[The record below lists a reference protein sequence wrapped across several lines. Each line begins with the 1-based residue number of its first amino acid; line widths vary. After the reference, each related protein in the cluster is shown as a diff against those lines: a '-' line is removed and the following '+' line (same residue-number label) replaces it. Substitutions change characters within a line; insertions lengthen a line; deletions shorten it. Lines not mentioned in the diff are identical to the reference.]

1 MLKRNGQE
9 YEVFLSVTH
18 SSPKLSQAKMST
30 GRTPSI
36 DHSTISMAPVSD
48 AGTIAMRK
56 SAGTRSSA
64 RERSMASFSFALA
77 GLERCER
84 PTSAPSSACR
94 LQPGRFLVGPGRKR
108 ASTGRTP
115 GMAIEVFKLYSHP
128 YRWASAAGSGWPAA
142 RISTRRPMSTAS
154 IAPPLHFWKMTMSKV
169 WFITGASRGLGVEFA
184 KAALRSGDRVVA
196 TGRKAAAVRDAVGA
210 DPDKLL
216 AVDLDVTDAAAIK
229 RAVDQAVSKFGTI
242 DVLVNNAGYGH
253 LGYFE
258 EASDEAVR
266 AQFETNV
273 FGAFAVTRAVLP
285 VMRAARKGRIF
296 NLSSAAGIRGQEFAS
311 STAPA
316 SSRSKASPKDWQ
328 AMWLPSASS

>member
-1 MLKRNGQE
+1 
-9 YEVFLSVTH
+9 
-18 SSPKLSQAKMST
+18 
-30 GRTPSI
+30 
-36 DHSTISMAPVSD
+36 
-48 AGTIAMRK
+48 
-56 SAGTRSSA
+56 
-64 RERSMASFSFALA
+64 
-77 GLERCER
+77 
-84 PTSAPSSACR
+84 
-94 LQPGRFLVGPGRKR
+94 
-108 ASTGRTP
+108 
-115 GMAIEVFKLYSHP
+115 
-128 YRWASAAGSGWPAA
+128 
-142 RISTRRPMSTAS
+142 
-154 IAPPLHFWKMTMSKV
+154 MSKV

-258 EASDEAVR
+258 EASDKAVR

-285 VMRAARKGRIF
+285 VMRAARSGRIF

-311 STAPA
+311 LYCSSKFALEGFSEGLAGDVAPFGIFVTIVEPGPFRTDFLTRESLRFGETPIA
-316 SSRSKASPKDWQ
+316 DYDERRAARQAAFETRNGKQPGDPVKLAEAIVRLAHEPKPPARFIGGAFALEVMDKKLAAVKADIDSWR
-328 AMWLPSASS
+328 AVSAATDYTS